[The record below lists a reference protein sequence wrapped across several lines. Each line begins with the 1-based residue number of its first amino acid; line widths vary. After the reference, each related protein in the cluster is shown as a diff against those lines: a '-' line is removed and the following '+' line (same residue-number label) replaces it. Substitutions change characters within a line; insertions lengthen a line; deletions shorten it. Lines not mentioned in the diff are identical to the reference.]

1 MIQHQIFKT
10 NEKGIT
16 LVEVLVSI
24 TLFFIVMG
32 AVVGFYSLSAKT
44 TTSSQEKTIAVRIA
58 QQAYERTLYGVVQFD
73 KIGTFNYVNCT
84 KEETEC
90 KNTYTA
96 VVNNRLFY
104 IEYEVLEKND
114 VNIYPIIVSVN
125 DDKQKKITSISG
137 FIEMDKE

>member
-1 MIQHQIFKT
+1 M
-10 NEKGIT
+10 
-16 LVEVLVSI
+16 EVLVSI

-32 AVVGFYSLSAKT
+32 AVVGFYALSAKT
-44 TTSSQEKTIAVRIA
+44 TTSSQEKTVAVRLA

-73 KIGTFNYVNCT
+73 NIGTFTYDNCT

-90 KNTYTA
+90 KNTYTT

-114 VNIYPIIVSVN
+114 VNIYPIIVNVN

-137 FIEMDKE
+137 FIEIDKE